1 MRNQINTPME
11 FTDEGI
17 LIEDTSKSDIIPLLE
32 ATGAEATATETD
44 GGVFVRYD
52 SEDERERELVK
63 LSVKALEE
71 PVLTK

>member
-1 MRNQINTPME
+1 ME

-17 LIEDTSKSDIIPLLE
+17 LIKDTSKKDIISLLE

-44 GGVFVRYD
+44 EGVFVRYD
-52 SEDERERELVK
+52 SEDEKERELVK

-71 PVLTK
+71 PILTK